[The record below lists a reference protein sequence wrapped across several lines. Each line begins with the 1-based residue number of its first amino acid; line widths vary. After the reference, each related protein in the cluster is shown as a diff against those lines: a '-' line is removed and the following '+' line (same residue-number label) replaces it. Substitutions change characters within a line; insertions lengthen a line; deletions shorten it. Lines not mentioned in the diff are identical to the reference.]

1 MIKYAITD
9 PSFFN
14 PQNIDNYYIYKD
26 VDFLLFR
33 DKSASCYAQVA
44 NLFIENSK
52 KFNYKTIIHQDYIL
66 AKELKAYGV
75 HLNSKQLIAI
85 ERAKE
90 LGLFV
95 VVSTHTLKEA
105 READIS
111 GADAIT
117 YSPIYST
124 PNKGKPKGIDVLKD
138 LVDAINIKVIALG
151 GIVTSEHIKEIE
163 RSNSWG
169 FASIRYFRNSI

>member
-14 PQNIDNYYIYKD
+14 PQNLDNYNIYKD

-44 NLFIENSK
+44 NIFIKNSK
-52 KFNYKTIIHQDYIL
+52 EFNYKAIVHQDYIL

-95 VVSTHTLKEA
+95 VVSTHSLKEA
-105 READIS
+105 KEAEIR

-117 YSPIYST
+117 YSPIFST
-124 PNKGKPKGIDVLKD
+124 PNKGKPKGIEALRE
-138 LVDAINIKVIALG
+138 LVDAVNIKVIALG
-151 GIVTSEHIKEIE
+151 GIITNKQIE
-163 RSNSWG
+163 DITRAKSWG
-169 FASIRYFRNSI
+169 FASIRYFRNIS